1 MILLPVTLYDNDLEV
16 MIEDQVQ
23 FVFKDIPRRVF
34 HEYKVGGISRGKML
48 LDFFGN
54 KATR

>member
-1 MILLPVTLYDNDLEV
+1 MVLLPVTVYDGDSEV
-16 MIEDQVQ
+16 TIVDQVH
-23 FVFKDIPRRVF
+23 FVFKDVLRRVF
-34 HEYKVGGISRGKML
+34 CKYKVGGISRGKML